1 MINERYKIIKLIGEG
16 RSKVF
21 ICEDKYFPEN
31 LFAIKIISFTHN
43 QDEIDSFFDE
53 YYLLKKFDHP
63 NIVSVYNCGT
73 ILSLSDSYKKKFG
86 ISKNDKFF
94 LLDFIDGK
102 EVLDYNTTEDE
113 QTIIE
118 IIKQLSSVLYYIH
131 QSNYIYYDIKPENI
145 LISESSGKL
154 VLKLIDFGLVEHIP
168 SISQFFV
175 RGTSEYIAPE
185 IIKKETVD
193 HRADLYS
200 LGILLYRIVYGR
212 FPFETSDELDIY
224 RSHLEKD
231 FEFPASK
238 YSKLLIGCIQKLVK
252 KEPSDRF
259 FTSLGIFDEL
269 KIEIDEG
276 TKLKL
281 NSVLNF
287 VDQKK
292 IRSGIR
298 NYLNRNDKGE
308 TLIIIGPEGSGKSE
322 LLRSIDSKSDE
333 SVLVNSASLSKSVNF
348 WQQFLNHI
356 IYSESNYD
364 SIDESLKQYI
374 VNHIHDGSQ
383 NLLDELKSIF
393 AKITNNNKFILLLD
407 DFDKLDQH
415 TLDIFY
421 EIFPVLLAN
430 NIQIIVTV
438 ENIDDQSIKPI
449 VNKVK
454 LKIDQFD
461 ESELKELVDNS
472 YAAFFPKEELLKLIF
487 EYSKRFPGNISNFI
501 SDLIV
506 LEILDYTGEGPII
519 SDDKRIIDDLLKS
532 QDKVYEVIYNELS
545 QDELKVINLISLFDT
560 GITLRILSELSA
572 LPLAKLNEINNG
584 LRNKNIFQPTSIS
597 IEPLFINTGF
607 RKYVY
612 DQIPNGAELHFTV
625 AEILNEKFEN
635 FNPLVTIRQFELAA
649 KYSDAVLIINKEL
662 EKSEKLFL
670 FSYTK
675 ELLSK
680 LISYPLKQSALT
692 KANLKLADTYIS
704 SGDFIKGLDRLEE
717 AKIKF
722 LNPEQQT
729 LRTKLLG
736 IALIGTGKHKKGIEE
751 LRKIVNEVNGQQNSL
766 FIEIASA
773 EIELNNYEIVKE
785 ISKQVLKSKTKKS
798 ENIGR
803 VYNLLG
809 LVELYTGSKLK
820 KVLQQ
825 FEKALNV
832 YEDDNLIM
840 RVASVEVNIGNIYNM
855 MSDYEEAEKHWS
867 RSLQI
872 NKLIGNIDQEAK
884 ILLNYGIYFY
894 DHLQFENAIEN
905 YSRAQKIFRG
915 LGNNYGEG
923 LVLTNLG
930 ESQLAICEYQHSIES
945 LNNAVEIF
953 SKLSN
958 NDELRESLFLL
969 GKLYSL
975 IGNNDELDLVITE
988 YIKSYGDDTEQTHG
1002 KTHLKYLQIL
1012 HSLRRKYKKDK
1023 CKKLLDVGIE
1033 YDKMN
1038 EKHYST
1044 EIKLLVAECHFIA
1057 GDIEQAFNVVT
1068 EDGLIKTCS
1077 SNAIFEATRLF
1088 ILSNIS
1094 AASEDFNLKPNLIYL
1109 QKAIDIIENE
1119 SISEITWKVLS
1130 QFAKE
1135 LNERGNTKKSEEYAN
1150 YAKSLLQLNNNNL
1163 RDEKL
1168 KNFYLNEPIRSI
1180 TLKEL
1185 DKIL

>member
-1 MINERYKIIKLIGEG
+1 MINERYKIVKLIGEG

-21 ICEDKYFPEN
+21 ICEDKYFSEN
-31 LFAIKIISFTHN
+31 LFAIKIISFTQN
-43 QDEIDSFFDE
+43 QDEINSFFDE

-63 NIVSVYNCGT
+63 NIVSVYSCGT
-73 ILSLSDSYKKKFG
+73 VLSIPDNYKNKFG

-94 LLDFIDGK
+94 ILDLIDGK
-102 EVLDYNTTEDE
+102 EVLDYEKAEDE
-113 QTIIE
+113 KTLIE
-118 IIKQLSSVLYYIH
+118 IIKQLSSVFYYIH

-145 LISESSGKL
+145 LISESSGKP
-154 VLKLIDFGLVEHIP
+154 VVKLIDFGLAEHIP

-185 IIKKETVD
+185 IIKKENVD

-200 LGILLYRIVYGR
+200 LGILLYRIVYGQ

-231 FEFPASK
+231 FEFPACK
-238 YSKLLIGCIQKLVK
+238 YSKLLIGCIQKLVQ

-269 KIEIDEG
+269 KMDINEG
-276 TKLKL
+276 TKFKLK
-281 NSVLNF
+281 SVLNF

-308 TLIIIGPEGSGKSE
+308 TLIIIGPEDSGKSE
-322 LLRSIDSKSDE
+322 LLRSIDSKSNE

-348 WQQFLNHI
+348 WQQFLNNI
-356 IYSESNYD
+356 IYSESIYD

-430 NIQIIVTV
+430 NIQIVVAI

-461 ESELKELVDNS
+461 VGELKELIDNS
-472 YAAFFPKEELLKLIF
+472 YAAFFPKEELLNLIL

-519 SDDKRIIDDLLKS
+519 SDDKRIIDDLLKA
-532 QDKVYEVIYNELS
+532 QNKVYEVIYNELN
-545 QDELKVINLISLFDT
+545 QDELKVINLISLFNS
-560 GITLRILSELSA
+560 GISLRILSELSVI
-572 LPLAKLNEINNG
+572 PLEKLNEIHST
-584 LRNKNIFQPTSIS
+584 LRNKNIIQPTSIS
-597 IEPLFINTGF
+597 IEPLFINSGF

-612 DQIPNGAELHFTV
+612 DQIPNAAELHLI
-625 AEILNEKFEN
+625 AAKILNEKFKN
-635 FNPLVTIRQFELAA
+635 FNPLVTIRQFELAV
-649 KYSDAVLIINKEL
+649 KFSDAVLIINKEL

-704 SGDFIKGLDRLEE
+704 SGDFLKGLARLEE

-722 LNPEQQT
+722 LNPEQQK

-736 IALIGTGKHKKGIEE
+736 IALISTGKHKKGIEE
-751 LRKIVNEVNGQQNSL
+751 LRKIVNKVNGEQNSL

-773 EIELNNYEIVKE
+773 EIELNNYETVKE
-785 ISKQVLKSKTKKS
+785 ICEQVLKSKTKKN

-820 KVLQQ
+820 KVLQL

-840 RVASVEVNIGNIYNM
+840 RVAAIEVNIGNIYNM

-915 LGNNYGEG
+915 LGNKYGEG

-930 ESQLAICEYQHSIES
+930 ESQLAICEYQYSLES

-1023 CKKLLDVGIE
+1023 CKKLLDIGIE

-1057 GDIEQAFNVVT
+1057 GDIDEAYSIVN
-1068 EDGLIKTCS
+1068 EDGLIETCS
-1077 SNAIFEATRLF
+1077 SNAIFEATRLV

-1094 AASEDFNLKPNLIYL
+1094 ASSEDFNLKPNLIYL

-1163 RDEKL
+1163 RNEKL
-1168 KNFYLNEPIRSI
+1168 KNYYLNEPIRNI
-1180 TLKEL
+1180 TIKEL